1 MDFSFLDIRCKEVV
15 NIVDGRC
22 LGHITDIIFNMQT
35 CAIMGFVVPA
45 STNFWNVFKSA
56 AEIFIPLSQIRK
68 IGDDTILVELYG
80 ASTPTT
86 SAYSAS
92 MPATSLQSSTN
103 KKQ

>member
-22 LGHITDIIFNMQT
+22 LGHVTDIVFNMQT
-35 CAIMGFVVPA
+35 CVILGFVVPA
-45 STNFWNVFKSA
+45 TKNFWNVFKSSS
-56 AEIFIPLSQIRK
+56 EIFIPLSQIRK

-80 ASTPTT
+80 ANSPTT

-92 MPATSLQSSTN
+92 IPATSLQSSSD
-103 KKQ
+103 KK

>member
-22 LGHITDIIFNMQT
+22 LGHVTDIIFNMQT
-35 CAIMGFVVPA
+35 CVVLGFVVPA
-45 STNFWNVFKSA
+45 SKNFWNVFKSS

-80 ASTPTT
+80 ANNPTT
-86 SAYSAS
+86 NVCSSP
-92 MPATSLQSSTN
+92 MPASSIQSSGN
-103 KKQ
+103 KK

>member
-22 LGHITDIIFNMQT
+22 LGHITDIVFNMQT
-35 CAIMGFVVPA
+35 CVILGFVVPA
-45 STNFWNVFKSA
+45 TKNFWNVFKSS

-80 ASTPTT
+80 ANNPTT
-86 SAYSAS
+86 SYSAS
-92 MPATSLQSSTN
+92 MPATSLQSSSD
-103 KKQ
+103 KK

>member
-22 LGHITDIIFNMQT
+22 LGHVTDIIFNMQT
-35 CAIMGFVVPA
+35 CVVLGFVVPA
-45 STNFWNVFKSA
+45 SKNFWNVFKSS

-80 ASTPTT
+80 ANTPTT
-86 SAYSAS
+86 YAYSAS
-92 MPATSLQSSTN
+92 MPATSLQSSGD
-103 KKQ
+103 KK